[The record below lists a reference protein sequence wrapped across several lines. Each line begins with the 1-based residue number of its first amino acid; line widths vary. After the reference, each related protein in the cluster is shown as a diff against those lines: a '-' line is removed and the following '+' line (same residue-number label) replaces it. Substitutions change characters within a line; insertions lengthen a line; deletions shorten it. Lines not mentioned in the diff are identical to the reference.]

1 MRLEWGKGLG
11 MKSLRTEQR
20 RIKSHGKG
28 GLGGCLPDA
37 KPFSNRSMPA
47 QPIVAACIPSY
58 SMFHILRPIRF
69 RDAAS
74 SESPSP
80 RPSLATACHRN
91 LFHSK
96 DSIQAKRERD
106 RRWEEDE
113 KTRIGV
119 GNLHSLRASDRDP
132 NFGGNR
138 HHVDS
143 DRGKKTPRT
152 KWCKI

>member
-1 MRLEWGKGLG
+1 MRLEWGKGSG

-37 KPFSNRSMPA
+37 QPFSNRSMTA

>member
-1 MRLEWGKGLG
+1 MRLEWGKGSG

-28 GLGGCLPDA
+28 GLGDVSPTLNLSQIEVCRLNPLSLHAFLPIPCFIFCV
-37 KPFSNRSMPA
+37 PFAFATQPLQNRPLPA
-47 QPIVAACIPSY
+47 P
-58 SMFHILRPIRF
+58 
-69 RDAAS
+69 
-74 SESPSP
+74 
-80 RPSLATACHRN
+80 PSLATACHRN

-152 KWCKI
+152 K